1 MTILEVVLSK
11 NNKHE
16 RDDNIKFYENGHKY
30 EIMTDLDTKYTSVT
44 TWCHS
49 NFPQFD
55 ADDIIYSMMKG
66 KNWKEGHKY
75 WGLDMNQIK
84 ELWEKNKDNV
94 AGAGTN
100 LHYEIECF
108 YNNPSLKSGY
118 TNKDLH
124 EYYKSNLCD
133 FLDKQSMEWKYFIKF
148 IDENPNLKPYRTEW
162 LIYNED
168 IKIAGSIDMI
178 FENEDG
184 TLSIYDWKRVKNITR
199 INNYNK
205 FALTQAIC
213 HLPDSN
219 FWHYTLQLNTYKYI
233 IEQKYNK
240 IVRELFLVRLHPEA
254 EELSYELI
262 KLPILEREMKDLL
275 KGRK

>member
-1 MTILEVVLSK
+1 
-11 NNKHE
+11 
-16 RDDNIKFYENGHKY
+16 
-30 EIMTDLDTKYTSVT
+30 MTDLETKYTSVT

-49 NFPQFD
+49 NFSQFD
-55 ADDIIYSMMKG
+55 ADDIINTMMKG

-75 WGLDMNQIK
+75 WGLDINQIK

-100 LHYEIECF
+100 LHYDIECF
-108 YNNPSLKSGY
+108 YNNTSLKSGY

-133 FLDKQSMEWKYFIKF
+133 FLDKQSIEWKYFIRF

-205 FALTQAIC
+205 FAITQAIC

-275 KGRK
+275 KDRK